1 MSVEQ
6 VDQVD
11 FVSIERSSNIV
22 VLTVSD
28 HLDWSDE
35 LNHVRLLQDKLDAYL
50 RFIEGGELMEQ
61 YPQARG
67 RTITVEV
74 VCKHEPTALGREFFG
89 HTSQVLRAAQ
99 LGFRF
104 RLLSADLSSEPPVA
118 HT

>member
-22 VLTVSD
+22 VLTVSGSSG
-28 HLDWSDE
+28 LE
-35 LNHVRLLQDKLDAYL
+35 R
-50 RFIEGGELMEQ
+50 RGEPRSAVAGEAECVPTICRGRPADRTV
-61 YPQARG
+61 PQARG

-104 RLLSADLSSEPPVA
+104 RPLSADLSSEPPVA

>member
-11 FVSIERSSNIV
+11 FVSIERSSNLV

-35 LNHVRLLQDKLDAYL
+35 LNHVRLLQEKLDAYL
-50 RFIEGGELMEQ
+50 RFVEGGELMEQ
-61 YPQARG
+61 YPQACG
-67 RTITVEV
+67 RSIAVEV

-104 RLLSADLSSEPPVA
+104 RPLSADLSSEPPVA

>member
-1 MSVEQ
+1 MSIEQ

-89 HTSQVLRAAQ
+89 HTSEVLRAAQ

-104 RLLSADLSSEPPVA
+104 RLLSTDLSPEPPTV
-118 HT
+118 HP

>member
-6 VDQVD
+6 VNQVD

-35 LNHVRLLQDKLDAYL
+35 LSHVRLLREKLDAYL
-50 RFIEGGELMEQ
+50 RFVEGGELMEQ
-61 YPQARG
+61 YPQAHG
-67 RTITVEV
+67 RSIAVEV

-89 HTSQVLRAAQ
+89 HTSEVLRAAQ

-104 RLLSADLSSEPPVA
+104 RLLSTDLSPEPPTV